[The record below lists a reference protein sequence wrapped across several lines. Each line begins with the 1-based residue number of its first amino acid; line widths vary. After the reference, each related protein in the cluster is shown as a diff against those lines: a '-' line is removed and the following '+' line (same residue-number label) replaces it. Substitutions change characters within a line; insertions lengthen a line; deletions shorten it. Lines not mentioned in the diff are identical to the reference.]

1 MKKYVENIGYVEVT
15 LTTLGKL
22 PRNAIYFYSDEVY
35 SYYICSDSDIV
46 YAVNV

>member
-15 LTTLGKL
+15 LATFSTL
-22 PRNAIYFYSDEVY
+22 PNNAIYFYSDEDCN
-35 SYYICSDSDIV
+35 YYICADSDIV